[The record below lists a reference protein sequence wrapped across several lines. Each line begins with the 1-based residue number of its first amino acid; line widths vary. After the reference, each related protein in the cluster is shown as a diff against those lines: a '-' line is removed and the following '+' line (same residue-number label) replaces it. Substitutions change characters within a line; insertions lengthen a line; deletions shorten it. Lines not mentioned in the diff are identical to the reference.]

1 MTAST
6 ATASLPLLDR
16 LWPADGRAATVLRAV
31 GMACLGTALLTASA
45 RVQIPFWPVP
55 MTMQTFVVLLLGL
68 TCGARLGAGTVA
80 FYLGLGAVGLPV
92 FAGTPAK
99 GIGLAYMTGPTG
111 GYLVGFMAAVC
122 VVGWLAAR
130 GWDRRVLTTLAAG
143 VVGMVVIYAL
153 GAGYLASLYGAEK
166 ALATGVLPFL
176 LGDALKIALLA
187 ATLQLVW
194 RGIVRAP

>member
-6 ATASLPLLDR
+6 APASLPLLDR
-16 LWPADGRAATVLRAV
+16 LWPADGRTAAVLRMIGIV
-31 GMACLGTALLTASA
+31 FLGTALLTASA
-45 RVQIPFWPVP
+45 RIQIPFWPVP
-55 MTMQTFVVLLLGL
+55 LTMQTFVVLLLGL
-68 TCGARLGAGTVA
+68 ACGMRLGAGTVA

-111 GYLVGFMAAVC
+111 GYLLGFLAAAAA
-122 VVGWLAAR
+122 VGWLAAR

-143 VVGMVVIYAL
+143 VIGMAVIYAL
-153 GAGYLASLYGAEK
+153 GAGYLATLYGVEK
-166 ALATGVLPFL
+166 ALAAGVLPFL

-187 ATLQLVW
+187 AALQLGW
-194 RGIVRAP
+194 RGLAPAP